1 MSSPSTGGPAGTLQV
16 DPAALESA
24 AGILDTTGGDLADG
38 APALRTRPDA
48 GVSTDEVATALA
60 TLAEAVAA
68 VAEEVG
74 STAESLRTTAADVRT
89 TDQASAASSQQR
101 GQALAR

>member
-1 MSSPSTGGPAGTLQV
+1 MTSPSAGGPAGTLQV

-24 AGILDTTGGDLADG
+24 AAILGTTGGDLTDG

-60 TLAEAVAA
+60 SLAEVVAA
-68 VAEEVG
+68 VGEEVG
-74 STAESLRTTAADVRT
+74 SMAESLRTTAADVRA
-89 TDQASAASSQQR
+89 TDQAAAASSQQR
-101 GQALAR
+101 RQALVR

>member
-1 MSSPSTGGPAGTLQV
+1 MTSPLQV
-16 DPAALESA
+16 DPGALDSA
-24 AGILDTTGGDLADG
+24 AAILENTGTDLAEA
-38 APALRTRPDA
+38 APGMRTRPDA

-60 TLAEAVAA
+60 SLAEVVAA

-74 STAESLRTTAADVRT
+74 SMAESVRTTAADVRA

-101 GQALAR
+101 GQVLAP